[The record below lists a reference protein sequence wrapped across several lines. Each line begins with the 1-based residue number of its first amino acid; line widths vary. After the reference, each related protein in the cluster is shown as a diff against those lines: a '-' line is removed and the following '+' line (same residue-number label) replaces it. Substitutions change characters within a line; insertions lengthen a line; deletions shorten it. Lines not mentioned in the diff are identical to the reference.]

1 MARVRV
7 AAFGLSTDGYG
18 AGPGQDLENPM
29 GSGGMALH
37 EWAFHTRTFKA
48 MFGQDGGSTGVDER
62 FAAAGFDNVGAWILG
77 RNMFGPVRGP
87 WLDDDWKGWWGDTP
101 PYHVQVFV
109 LTHHARAPLEM
120 DGGTTFHFVTEGA
133 AAALEKARA
142 AAGDRDVR
150 IGGGVDTIRQYLV
163 AGLLDELHLAVSP
176 VLLGQGENLFSGLD
190 LPALGYK
197 VADHVQG
204 EKAMHV
210 TVMKTA

>member
-1 MARVRV
+1 MAKVRV

-37 EWAFHTRTFKA
+37 EWAFHTHTFKA

-109 LTHHARAPLEM
+109 LTRHARAPLEM

-133 AAALEKARA
+133 AAALEQARA